1 MSRTC
6 LNRNRNNSRTN
17 SYKGLLLVTCR
28 RRVVWFGDYVGEDIL
43 VSLLVCS
50 IKGMVPE
57 GRAGSGKGGE
67 CVWFLGGRGTSYV
80 CNFVSLDGFVRLCF
94 I

>member
-1 MSRTC
+1 MSSTG
-6 LNRNRNNSRTN
+6 LNRNRISSRTN

-43 VSLLVCS
+43 VSLLVCI

-57 GRAGSGKGGE
+57 GGVWKRRRM
-67 CVWFLGGRGTSYV
+67 CVVPGRKR
-80 CNFVSLDGFVRLCF
+80 NKLCL
-94 I
+94 